1 MKLTYK
7 STFTSTLLLFGCCS
21 LVPSASASLI
31 QSSPFEVN
39 LNGTG
44 FGNVS
49 TIITLQTANG
59 QSTTEAGCIGF
70 GGSTTGCGIATDG
83 KIKNSSSVQGV
94 PTGVTNASQLR
105 FIFNSAEPAG
115 NGITLD
121 ALQVS
126 FYGSSSTALYTASLG
141 GTPLALTYTL
151 AGTGNSG
158 FVFQLDS
165 AQSATVNG
173 LWSQITAIGGGFRA
187 SNASGGQDTL
197 FLGTGAG
204 TTPTGPGGGS
214 ATPEPGTYALLGG
227 GLLTVALVGR
237 KRVVARSIS

>member
-1 MKLTYK
+1 MNLTYK
-7 STFTSTLLLFGCCS
+7 STFTSTLLLFGCCG
-21 LVPSASASLI
+21 LIPSASASLI

-44 FGNVS
+44 FGNVG

-70 GGSTTGCGIATDG
+70 GGSTTGCGIATVG
-83 KIKNSSSVQGV
+83 MIKNSSSVQSA
-94 PTGVTNASQLR
+94 PAGVTDASQLR
-105 FIFNSAEPAG
+105 FIFNAAEPSG

-126 FYGSSSTALYTASLG
+126 FYGNSSTALYTASLG
-141 GTPLALTYTL
+141 GTPLTLTSTL
-151 AGTGNSG
+151 PGTGNSG
-158 FVFQLDS
+158 FVFQLD
-165 AQSATVNG
+165 ATQSATVNG
-173 LWSQITAIGGGFRA
+173 LWSQITGIGGGFRA

-197 FLGTGAG
+197 FLGTG
-204 TTPTGPGGGS
+204 PGGGS
-214 ATPEPGTYALLGG
+214 ATPEPATYALLGG